1 MKRRLKIELQNRNQ
15 LFGVKTTEETRNF
28 EESLLRLAQLA
39 KGRVRMVDFT
49 NKDKYN
55 LLDLFVNNEQTLL
68 KIYEALFPN
77 KKANEIAV
85 DVIQQSYAN
94 GVN

>member
-1 MKRRLKIELQNRNQ
+1 
-15 LFGVKTTEETRNF
+15 
-28 EESLLRLAQLA
+28 
-39 KGRVRMVDFT
+39 MVDFT

-68 KIYEALFPN
+68 KMYEALFPN
-77 KKANEIAV
+77 KRANEIAV

>member
-1 MKRRLKIELQNRNQ
+1 M
-15 LFGVKTTEETRNF
+15 
-28 EESLLRLAQLA
+28 LRLAQLA
-39 KGRVRMVDFT
+39 KGRVRMIDFT

-68 KIYEALFPN
+68 KMYEALFPN

-94 GVN
+94 GVNQVRSFDAHTVLSDEARSQNL